1 MSVELLLNLDD
12 HSKRSLQKQIVD
24 QIAFAIMNGN
34 IAPDQPLPSSRHLSS
49 QLGVGR
55 NTVVLAYQTLL
66 DDGYLVS
73 RERSGY
79 FVNAALLRG
88 AKPEAIAPDMS
99 EDSSTLD
106 WSSRMVVQP
115 TQMKKISKPANWQQ
129 FPYPFIYGQISAN
142 LFPVNH
148 WRECSRDAVSVGA
161 IRHWSAERLDHDDPL
176 LIDQIRTRLLPRR
189 GVMVERDNI
198 LITVGAQQGL
208 ALIAQLLF
216 AREDV
221 TVGLEDPGYV
231 DVRNIVE
238 LSQASISALPV
249 DDDGLIINESIK
261 ACDYLYVTPSH
272 QSPTTVTMPLARRK
286 ALLQEARNGDM
297 VIIED
302 DYEGEF
308 NYASRPLPAL
318 KSLDTDGRVLY
329 LGSMSKTLSPGLRL
343 GYLVG
348 SAEIIKQLRALRRL
362 LLRHPAANNQHTLG
376 LFLERGYHD
385 SLIAKIYATY
395 SERYSLMLEAVKR
408 HLPGFKVAKSS
419 GGSSFWLQGP
429 THFDSNRLAEVA
441 LDKGIIIEP
450 GEVHFISLPAPKN
463 CFRLGFSAVPSEDIE
478 PGIIL
483 LAELISTL

>member
-24 QIAFAIMNGN
+24 QIAFAIVNGN
-34 IAPDQPLPSSRHLSS
+34 IALDQPLPSSRHLSS

-66 DDGYLVS
+66 DDGYLIS

-88 AKPEAIAPDMS
+88 AKPEAIAPDITG
-99 EDSSTLD
+99 DPSTLD

-115 TQMKKISKPANWQQ
+115 TQMRKISKPANWQQ

-161 IRHWSAERLDHDDPL
+161 IRHWSVERLDHDDPL

-198 LITVGAQQGL
+198 LVTVGAQQGL

-216 AREDV
+216 ARDDV

-272 QSPTTVTMPLARRK
+272 QSPTTVTMPLAR
-286 ALLQEARNGDM
+286 
-297 VIIED
+297 
-302 DYEGEF
+302 
-308 NYASRPLPAL
+308 
-318 KSLDTDGRVLY
+318 
-329 LGSMSKTLSPGLRL
+329 SMSKTLSPGLRL

-395 SERYSLMLEAVKR
+395 SERYTLMLEAVKR

-419 GGSSFWLQGP
+419 GGSSFWLRGP
-429 THFDSNRLAEVA
+429 ADFDSSRLAELA

-450 GEVHFISLPAPKN
+450 GEVHFISLPTPKN